1 VLDALVIDRFKH
13 PRSMRDLLRFGG
25 KLLMARWIF
34 EKVNTAV
41 RDTIRYG
48 WSMFYPFGREEISPP
63 FHDRSCCRWRR
74 HRIHPD
80 ESVMD
85 WTDKALAASEISGL
99 R

>member
-48 WSMFYPFGREEISPP
+48 WSMFYPFTREEISPR
-63 FHDRSCCRWRR
+63 F
-74 HRIHPD
+74 
-80 ESVMD
+80 M
-85 WTDKALAASEISGL
+85 TDPAVDGGDTEFIQTSL
-99 R
+99 